1 MNNKNDSNNREQWLT
16 LAAQLITSTI
26 IQPNS
31 NKPLITDYR
40 VSIAPPTQKCAAQC
54 HNRASSTASI
64 NEVFISGQTDD
75 SLKICADLTHELV
88 HVQDDCQSAH
98 RGYFRATMEK
108 IGFKTPMTATHLDNA
123 SDAIRHQLAEIVELL
138 GPIPHAAMI
147 TANMP
152 KQKGRNGS
160 KIECYAIGCEFKAN
174 ISNKWVAEIQA
185 NNTATPMKLKCP
197 VCSQNTMTLNIK

>member
-40 VSIAPPTQKCAAQC
+40 VSIAPPTQTISAQC
-54 HNRASSTASI
+54 HNRASSTANI

-88 HVQDDCQSAH
+88 HVQDDCQSSH
-98 RGYFRATMEK
+98 RGYFRTTMEN

-123 SDAIRHQLAEIVELL
+123 SDEIRHQLARDCGAIRTDTTRRDDHGKHAKTK
-138 GPIPHAAMI
+138 GPQWQQDRMQCVRVQSEH
-147 TANMP
+147 
-152 KQKGRNGS
+152 
-160 KIECYAIGCEFKAN
+160 
-174 ISNKWVAEIQA
+174 
-185 NNTATPMKLKCP
+185 
-197 VCSQNTMTLNIK
+197 

>member
-40 VSIAPPTQKCAAQC
+40 VSIAPPTQTIAAQC
-54 HNRASSTASI
+54 HNRASSTANI

-88 HVQDDCQSAH
+88 HVQDDCKSAH
-98 RGYFRATMEK
+98 RGYFRTTMEN

-123 SDAIRHQLAEIVELL
+123 SDEIRHQLAEIVELL

-160 KIECYAIGCEFKAN
+160 KIECNACEFKAN
-174 ISNKWVAEIQA
+174 ISNKWVQEIQA
-185 NNTATPMKLKCP
+185 NNTASPLQLVCP
-197 VCSQNTMTLNIK
+197 ACSQPTMTLIIK